1 MPFLEKD
8 FNNLIKLIREKKNLE
23 FEKKIKKFLN
33 ENKNSF
39 ILMNILGFY
48 YKTNSRILDAENT
61 FKKSI
66 KIKENS
72 DAYNNIGLIKA
83 EKKEIDEAIFFFKKA
98 ININNKN
105 PSYLNNLGNALA
117 ELKLLDEAK
126 EKFNDAISLD
136 KNFFQSYNNLG
147 LIYKDQNNY
156 DEAINFFKKA
166 IQLNPNF
173 ADAYLNLGITN
184 FKIGEI
190 NQALVNVIKSTKIN
204 KNFANAYINL
214 GNILKDQGLSSQAL
228 NSYKKAIDINPKLS
242 EAYNNIGTIFSSE
255 NNFDKAYENYK
266 KAIDLKPNYYE
277 AFNNL
282 GNLFAKKKNYLE
294 AINYY
299 DKALKINNEY
309 ASAQIAILYNKLQ
322 ICDFSALKDFKEK
335 YRFIGIKNDEINP
348 FYTLAMEDN
357 PSNQYHRS
365 KNFSRKRLEK
375 FANKIKFPKVSKN
388 RRIKI
393 GFYSSDFYEH
403 ATMYLISGLFRE
415 YNKEKFEFYTF
426 NYSKHK
432 PSERIKQIL
441 SNTNEKNILNLPD
454 IDVVKLSRELNIDIA
469 IDLKGYTLDSRTKL
483 FSYRLAPIQVNY
495 LGYPG
500 TIGASFIDY
509 LIADKIV
516 IPQKYKKYYSE
527 KILYMPNCYQ
537 PNDDMRDISKSE
549 IKRKDQGLPN
559 NAFVFCS
566 FNNVNKIS
574 TNELTIWSNILN
586 QVEGS
591 VIWLMKPNNI
601 AENNILNF
609 FKDKNIKKDRI
620 IFADNI
626 IQEKHLERI
635 KLADLFLDT
644 FNYNAHT
651 TCSDALWAGLPLV
664 TKIGDQFASRVAASL
679 LNSLEMNEL
688 VTNNLDNYEKLIIKL
703 AKNNTELEKIKKKLR
718 KNLISKPLFDTKKYV
733 YDFENLMSNVY
744 NEVNI

>member
-83 EKKEIDEAIFFFKKA
+83 EKKEIDEAFFFFKKA

-299 DKALKINNEY
+299 NKALKINNEY

-322 ICDFSALKDFKEK
+322 ICDFSVLKDFKEK

-365 KNFSRKRLEK
+365 KNFSQKRLEK